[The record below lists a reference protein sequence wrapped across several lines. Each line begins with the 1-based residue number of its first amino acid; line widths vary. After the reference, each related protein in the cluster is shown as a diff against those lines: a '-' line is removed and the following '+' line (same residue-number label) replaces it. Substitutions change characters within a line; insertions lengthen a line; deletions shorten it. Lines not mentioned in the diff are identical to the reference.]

1 MSSARVGTTQ
11 EGDHRNRKW
20 FHLGQAQYEVIVF
33 APSNYPFPIWV
44 CLPGKLQV
52 IVLWKNGIE
61 DSLCSVYVSGCK
73 MFSKF
78 GKLRPY
84 DCAVPGTS
92 ELNLT
97 VSSPR
102 ENLPKYAFAR
112 PLKSYVLLYSM
123 DLCGEKGPKRGHVII
138 KAKSYPTSREVS
150 ECSR

>member
-1 MSSARVGTTQ
+1 MFGT
-11 EGDHRNRKW
+11 
-20 FHLGQAQYEVIVF
+20 
-33 APSNYPFPIWV
+33 
-44 CLPGKLQV
+44 
-52 IVLWKNGIE
+52 
-61 DSLCSVYVSGCK
+61 
-73 MFSKF
+73 F

-123 DLCGEKGPKRGHVII
+123 DLCVMGQREDMLL
-138 KAKSYPTSREVS
+138 SRQS
-150 ECSR
+150 LILHQGK